1 MASYEHGV
9 QEIEIRLADELAKVC
24 RDYCKEVWA
33 EALNWAGVPS
43 TSEWRSVENIFYPE
57 DI

>member
-24 RDYCKEVWA
+24 RDYCKKVWA